1 MRSFSGYGLII
12 VVADYFGGLAIL
24 SKLSPCIFKIEKQ
37 QYIALLL
44 FHIVITGIN
53 FCSLKYLNRKE
64 VKHTVYGLRLEYV
77 VLFVGILFL
86 PLIIMMCKDVL
97 YQTEQTPQMQIN
109 AEHSCIPGKGD
120 TGKYEHPQPCPKGTD
135 VWGCSVPLG

>member
-1 MRSFSGYGLII
+1 MSR
-12 VVADYFGGLAIL
+12 
-24 SKLSPCIFKIEKQ
+24 LSPCLFKTEKQ

-53 FCSLKYLNRKE
+53 FCFLKYLNRKE

-97 YQTEQTPQMQIN
+97 Y
-109 AEHSCIPGKGD
+109 
-120 TGKYEHPQPCPKGTD
+120 
-135 VWGCSVPLG
+135 